1 MIYTLLSSNIRMSS
15 KRKISMKKLP
25 LFLTTAAAIFSVVGC
40 ASMNSGINRN
50 VKIET
55 YSPVEIISQESQK
68 ALHAQQILTKYKQ
81 AQNQT
86 LEYRQ
91 KSFENDKIIVDFIGK
106 PRDVISSIAIKYGYR
121 FIEVGNPRD
130 LPIVNFTQVY
140 STPQDLLVN
149 LNAQLGKQAEL
160 SINKN
165 EKIITLVY

>member
-1 MIYTLLSSNIRMSS
+1 
-15 KRKISMKKLP
+15 MKKLP
-25 LFLTTAAAIFSVVGC
+25 LLFITAATIFSVVGC
-40 ASMNSGINRN
+40 TATHSGINRN
-50 VKIET
+50 VNIQT
-55 YSPVEIISQESQK
+55 YSPIEIISQESQK

-86 LEYRQ
+86 LDYRQ
-91 KSFENDKIIVDFIGK
+91 KSFETDKIVVDFIGK
-106 PRDVISSIAIKYGYR
+106 PRDVISSVAIKYGYR

-140 STPQDLLVN
+140 STPENLLIN
-149 LNAQLGKQAEL
+149 LNAQLQNQAEL